1 MSLRSTVRRQSARTA
16 AGKTKAATER
26 APAERIS
33 DRRLTGVDWIEA
45 GQDILREQGIAGL
58 KLSALTARLGVSTG
72 SFYHHFSDFEDY
84 LGAVA
89 KHFSADRVRRVLEQT
104 MVGNPDPITRI
115 QRLAKLSLQDHTFE
129 LDHAMRIWATM
140 DTRAAETVS
149 TSEGLVLPFLAE
161 AFRDLGFSAAEA
173 EVRARILLSVNVA
186 PLLVFNK
193 ESRRDFFKQAL
204 ETLTRRP

>member
-16 AGKTKAATER
+16 TANKTAKAPER
-26 APAERIS
+26 AAS
-33 DRRLTGVDWIEA
+33 DRRLTSVDWIEA
-45 GQDILREQGIAGL
+45 GQDILREQGIAGV
-58 KLSALTARLGVSTG
+58 KLAALTARLGVSTG

-89 KHFSADRVRRVLEQT
+89 RHFSADRVRRVLEQT

-115 QRLAKLSLQDHTFE
+115 QRLAKLSLQERTFE

-140 DTRAAETVS
+140 DPRAAATVS
-149 TSEGLVLPFLAE
+149 ESESLVLPFLTQ
-161 AFRDLGFSAAEA
+161 AFRDLGFETGEA
-173 EVRARILLSVNVA
+173 DVRARILLSVNVA

>member
-1 MSLRSTVRRQSARTA
+1 MSLRSTVRRQSARAASTSKKTA
-16 AGKTKAATER
+16 KT
-26 APAERIS
+26 AERVPA
-33 DRRLTGVDWIEA
+33 DRRLSGVDWIEA
-45 GQDILREQGIAGL
+45 GQDILREQGIAGV

-89 KHFSADRVRRVLEQT
+89 RHFSADRVRRVLEQT

-115 QRLAKLSLQDHTFE
+115 QRLAKLSLQERTFE

-140 DTRAAETVS
+140 DPRAAATVS
-149 TSEGLVLPFLAE
+149 ESESLVLPFLAQ
-161 AFRDLGFSAAEA
+161 AFRDLGFEPGEA

-186 PLLVFNK
+186 PLLVFDK
-193 ESRRDFFKQAL
+193 ESRREFFKRAL

>member
-1 MSLRSTVRRQSARTA
+1 MSLRSTVRRQSARAASTSKKTA
-16 AGKTKAATER
+16 KT
-26 APAERIS
+26 AERVPA
-33 DRRLTGVDWIEA
+33 DRRLSGVDWIEA
-45 GQDILREQGIAGL
+45 GQDILREQGIAGV

-89 KHFSADRVRRVLEQT
+89 RHFSADRVRPGLEQT

-115 QRLAKLSLQDHTFE
+115 QRLAKLSLQERTFE

-140 DTRAAETVS
+140 DPRAAATVS
-149 TSEGLVLPFLAE
+149 ESESLVLPFLAQ
-161 AFRDLGFSAAEA
+161 AFRDLGFEAGEA

-186 PLLVFNK
+186 PLLVFDK
-193 ESRRDFFKQAL
+193 ESRREFFKRAL

>member
-16 AGKTKAATER
+16 TTSKKTAKAPER
-26 APAERIS
+26 VAA

-45 GQDILREQGIAGL
+45 GQDILREQGIAGV

-89 KHFSADRVRRVLEQT
+89 RHFSADRVRRVLEQT

-115 QRLAKLSLQDHTFE
+115 QRLAKLSLQERTFE

-140 DTRAAETVS
+140 DPRAAATVS
-149 TSEGLVLPFLAE
+149 ESESLVLPFLTQ
-161 AFRDLGFSAAEA
+161 AFRDLGFDTGEA
-173 EVRARILLSVNVA
+173 DVRARILLSVNVA
-186 PLLVFNK
+186 PLLVFNR